1 MSTVPGPTSPLDEL
15 GFHILRN
22 KGFSVSGTSIFCFF
36 DDLSLSCG
44 MLRNH
49 ERIRATQRT
58 DGNFAI
64 DVNHQCHGLGDN
76 RLVQA
81 ECPGHIHHIHN
92 NIFIGY
98 IVIWFYW
105 KGRNW
110 ARILVLLTSLLSLY
124 NLHDWTRS
132 GTMPRIMIG
141 TEAILAV
148 FLLYWLNT
156 RQIRTFF
163 RNQASNKT

>member
-1 MSTVPGPTSPLDEL
+1 MSKATLQEAGA
-15 GFHILRN
+15 
-22 KGFSVSGTSIFCFF
+22 FSVSGTSIFCFF

-92 NIFIGY
+92 NDFH
-98 IVIWFYW
+98 
-105 KGRNW
+105 RLHCN
-110 ARILVLLTSLLSLY
+110 LVLLERSKLGTDTCSAHISAFALQLARLDPQW
-124 NLHDWTRS
+124 NHAAHHDWNRS
-132 GTMPRIMIG
+132 NTGSFS
-141 TEAILAV
+141 AV
-148 FLLYWLNT
+148 LVKHPTDKDLF
-156 RQIRTFF
+156 
-163 RNQASNKT
+163 S